1 MRRRSTARTP
11 ARSRAAAAA
20 RWRVTSSLAVLLER
34 DLEQPG
40 EHIAQPR
47 LVEIADHAA
56 VVHNRDRA
64 SLFRDNH
71 SDGVRL
77 LGDALRRTVARAIAP
92 LTANILAKRQHDI
105 GG

>member
-20 RWRVTSSLAVLLER
+20 QLRAASSLTVLLKR

-47 LVEIADHAA
+47 LVEIANHAA
-56 VVHNRDRA
+56 VIHNRDRA
-64 SLFRDNH
+64 RLFGDNH
-71 SDGVRL
+71 GDCIRL
-77 LGDALRRTVARAIAP
+77 LRDALRRTVARAVAP
-92 LTANILAKRQHDI
+92 LATNILA
-105 GG
+105 